1 MTAPPSSRSL
11 PSLPLSFCFS
21 HFFAHSS
28 LVSLFSEERCFCRRI
43 SFIRVGRDQ
52 ERIARGKKEKGE
64 RSSPKVEEGNG
75 GGGGKSRENENFNA
89 DRIAADDDRS
99 FSVIGYQEGREV
111 EESALTVFPS
121 FVPLDFLP
129 LFSSRGEGGGIW
141 RLDAL
146 DPNERKKLRRKFVKG
161 KRDLII
167 PLPPL
172 QTLFYFFTS
181 FRGHDW
187 ILLSIRPKCPVN
199 RTREG
204 LRNSGNSSRV
214 TMRISIETPLSTPI
228 DFLVYPLPFVGIAVF
243 GDAAVFRRRFEK
255 MEFLSKV
262 SNNWYKPVSFKS
274 DFLPVRKF
282 FRSPI

>member
-99 FSVIGYQEGREV
+99 FSMVGYQEGREV

-129 LFSSRGEGGGIW
+129 PFSSRGEGEGIC

-167 PLPPL
+167 PPPFPSNPF
-172 QTLFYFFTS
+172 LFLHLVPRSRLDSS
-181 FRGHDW
+181 FY
-187 ILLSIRPKCPVN
+187 SAEMP
-199 RTREG
+199 
-204 LRNSGNSSRV
+204 S
-214 TMRISIETPLSTPI
+214 
-228 DFLVYPLPFVGIAVF
+228 
-243 GDAAVFRRRFEK
+243 
-255 MEFLSKV
+255 
-262 SNNWYKPVSFKS
+262 
-274 DFLPVRKF
+274 
-282 FRSPI
+282 